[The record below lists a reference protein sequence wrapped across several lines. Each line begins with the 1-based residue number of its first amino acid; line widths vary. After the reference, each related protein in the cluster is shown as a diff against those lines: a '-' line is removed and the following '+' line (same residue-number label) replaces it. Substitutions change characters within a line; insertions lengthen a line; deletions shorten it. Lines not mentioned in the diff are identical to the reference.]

1 MLLQAPFSMGFMC
14 SNYSERSGVLS
25 FLNDEGVIEGSL
37 PFGAGEFL
45 TACAKGWSRPSTRA
59 RRASLPASVRKLA
72 TP

>member
-25 FLNDEGVIEGSL
+25 FLNEEGVIEGSL

-45 TACAKGWSRPSTRA
+45 TACAKGW
-59 RRASLPASVRKLA
+59 
-72 TP
+72 